1 MLTSQRIRKIWVDQK
16 VLEISKVKEYR
27 RYENSMIFEDFERI
41 EDIEKHWRLQIIQ
54 EYLKFQRIRRAEKS
68 LKVSKENVEK
78 Y

>member
-1 MLTSQRIRKIWVDQK
+1 MLTSRRIRKIWGDQK

-27 RYENSMIFEDFERI
+27 RYENSMIFEDFERT
-41 EDIEKHWRLQIIQ
+41 EDIEKHRRPQIIQ
-54 EYLKFQRIRRAEKS
+54 EYLTFQRIRRIEKS

>member
-1 MLTSQRIRKIWVDQK
+1 MLTSRRIRKIWGDQK

-41 EDIEKHWRLQIIQ
+41 EDIEKHWKLQRIQ
-54 EYLKFQRIRRAEKS
+54 EYLKFQRIRRVEKS